1 MEEPYKLLVEGKSD
15 SAVIRH
21 LMMRHGYDW
30 NVKTAPRARVIDSHA
45 KDDEDSDSKQRT
57 GPGTSYLLPA
67 LRVNLKVSG
76 TTRLGVVVDADGS
89 VIDRWRSICDRVG
102 PLGVKLPP
110 RPDPKGTIVDGLF
123 PGSQLGIWLM
133 PDNLQPGELEHFLL
147 GLIPEEDPC
156 KAFASEVAEQARKK
170 YDGQRCTPGDH
181 VKSHM
186 HTWLAWQLKPGL
198 PFGTALNDK
207 QVLRHDSQTALAFK
221 DWFLKL
227 FPM

>member
-1 MEEPYKLLVEGKSD
+1 MESPYKLLVEGKND

-21 LMMRHGYDW
+21 LMMRHGYNWD
-30 NVKTAPRARVIDSHA
+30 VTTAPRARVKDVHMAGQNQSPGGGVENLLSALGSHL
-45 KDDEDSDSKQRT
+45 KDR
-57 GPGTSYLLPA
+57 GTQ
-67 LRVNLKVSG
+67 
-76 TTRLGVVVDADGS
+76 RLGIVVDADGS

-110 RPDPKGTIVDGLF
+110 QPDPNGTIVDGLF

-147 GLIPEEDPC
+147 GLIPEDDPC
-156 KAFASEVAEQARKK
+156 KGFASEVAEEARKK
-170 YDGQRCTPGDH
+170 YKGQRCTPGDH
-181 VKSHM
+181 VKSHI

-198 PFGTALNDK
+198 PFGTALTNE

>member
-1 MEEPYKLLVEGKSD
+1 MKSPYQLLVEGKND

-21 LMMRHGYDW
+21 LMMRHGYNWDT
-30 NVKTAPRARVIDSHA
+30 K
-45 KDDEDSDSKQRT
+45 
-57 GPGTSYLLPA
+57 PGSQKWVTDLGGVENLLPA
-67 LRVNLKVSG
+67 LMVKLRESE

-89 VIDRWRSICDRVG
+89 VIDRWRSIRDRVG

-110 RPDPKGTIVDGLF
+110 QPDPKGTIVDGLF

-133 PDNLQPGELEHFLL
+133 PDNLQSGELEHFLL

-156 KAFASEVAEQARKK
+156 KAFASEVAEEARKK

-181 VKSHM
+181 VKSHI

-227 FPM
+227 FPI